1 MFKRASTPSES
12 ATSVQSVE
20 RITSVLGPGV
30 IWHGAVSGSGGVRIE
45 GAFEGQIALRGMLVV
60 GETGRVTCEN
70 VRANTVVVAGA
81 VRGNITTQKLEIRST
96 GRVWGDVVTTA
107 FVTDEG
113 AFLRGQIR
121 MEETVELDL
130 GRRRRACTA
139 GDPSKPNPGRDAF
152 AANRSPKSV
161 GNSVRSPEEKERTE
175 RNLTLKVKTA
185 FRVFRLQMRYSEL
198 QIETQRQAPA
208 RARSEGAAFLDAR
221 DTFGATVSCRLSG
234 QRCIPAWQSYR
245 RPLQRRVLCGAGTAG
260 YCGTAGRV
268 LLSRSPRDTGDPA
281 MRFVRLRMPA
291 GDGPLWKDTRQKRE
305 PRASR
310 EGGNA

>member
-1 MFKRASTPSES
+1 MFKRASNSNDP
-12 ATSVQSVE
+12 AASVQSVE

-96 GRVWGDVVTTA
+96 GRVWGDVITTA

-130 GRRRRACTA
+130 ETPAETA
-139 GDPSKPNPGRDAF
+139 TMEAIQAEINGETPPSTQPPSADG
-152 AANRSPKSV
+152 S
-161 GNSVRSPEEKERTE
+161 T
-175 RNLTLKVKTA
+175 LTPRKKT
-185 FRVFRLQMRYSEL
+185 
-198 QIETQRQAPA
+198 TP
-208 RARSEGAAFLDAR
+208 
-221 DTFGATVSCRLSG
+221 
-234 QRCIPAWQSYR
+234 
-245 RPLQRRVLCGAGTAG
+245 
-260 YCGTAGRV
+260 
-268 LLSRSPRDTGDPA
+268 
-281 MRFVRLRMPA
+281 
-291 GDGPLWKDTRQKRE
+291 
-305 PRASR
+305 
-310 EGGNA
+310 